1 MELVKFRELEQRIKG
16 LVEEHQALRKRLK
29 ELEELVEIKSGEI
42 REANSKI
49 AKLNEVRDA
58 VRRMVDTL
66 LDLLEDINASEQTSG
81 LLFEKKV

>member
-16 LVEEHQALRKRLK
+16 LVEEHHTLRKRLK

-49 AKLNEVRDA
+49 AKLNEERDSIKQK
-58 VRRMVDTL
+58 VDTL

>member
-49 AKLNEVRDA
+49 AKLNEERDSIKQK
-58 VRRMVDTL
+58 VDTL

>member
-16 LVEEHQALRKRLK
+16 LVEEHQALKRRLK
-29 ELEELVEIKSGEI
+29 ELEELVEIKSGEV

-49 AKLNEVRDA
+49 AKLNEERDSVRQK
-58 VRRMVDTL
+58 VDTL

>member
-1 MELVKFRELEQRIKG
+1 VELVKFRELEQRIKG
-16 LVEEHQALRKRLK
+16 LVEEHQALKRRLK
-29 ELEELVEIKSGEI
+29 ELEELVEIKSGEV

-49 AKLNEVRDA
+49 TKLNEERDSVRQK
-58 VRRMVDTL
+58 VDTL

>member
-1 MELVKFRELEQRIKG
+1 MELVKFKELEQRIKG

-49 AKLNEVRDA
+49 AKLNEERDS
-58 VRRMVDTL
+58 VKQKVDTL

>member
-1 MELVKFRELEQRIKG
+1 MELVKFKELEQRIKG

-29 ELEELVEIKSGEI
+29 ELEELVEIKSGEV

-49 AKLNEVRDA
+49 AKLNEERDS
-58 VRRMVDTL
+58 VKQKVDTL